1 MNYKSFSYGRQ
12 FVDKKDIKE
21 VANSLKNSFL
31 TNGPYVRKF
40 ENDCKNK
47 IKSTYA
53 FSCNSGTSS
62 LVLAFLAAN
71 VKNNDVIIMPS
82 INFIAAA
89 NVAKILNAK
98 VYFADI
104 DYNTGQMT
112 PKNVIDCIKSNKLKK
127 IKIILTMYMGG
138 YPRNIYEFYKLKKK
152 LKCILVED
160 ACHAFG
166 AEYRFR
172 RKNYKI
178 GSCKHSDIS
187 TFSFHPLK
195 TITTGEGGLITTN
208 SKIFAEKIE
217 LFRSHGINKSK
228 NYWKYN
234 VLLNGFNFRLSDVNA
249 ALGCSQLKKI
259 DKFITRRKKIFQLY
273 KSNFKNF
280 KFLKIVDYPLNS
292 RPSYHLMILLI
303 DFSKL
308 KIDKSR
314 LIKVL
319 MRYNIYCQYHYIP
332 IYKFTKFSSKKLSTY
347 PNANKYYT
355 NALSI
360 PIYFNL
366 KFSEV
371 KYISNIIKKVLSLN
385 LKTKI
390 KLHL

>member
-1 MNYKSFSYGRQ
+1 MNLKSFSYGSQ

-21 VANSLKNSFL
+21 VSNSLKNSFL
-31 TNGPYVRKF
+31 TNGPYVKKF
-40 ENDCKNK
+40 ENACEQK
-47 IKSTYA
+47 IKSNYA

-62 LVLAFLAAN
+62 LALAFLAAN
-71 VKNNDVIIMPS
+71 VKKNDVIIMPV

-89 NVAKILNAK
+89 NVAKVLNAK

-112 PKNVIDCIKSNKLKK
+112 PKNVIDCIKSNKIKK
-127 IKIILTMYMGG
+127 IKIILTMYLGG

-152 LKCILVED
+152 FKCILIED

-166 AEYRFR
+166 AEYTFKN
-172 RKNYKI
+172 KNYKI

-208 SKIFAEKIE
+208 SKIFAKKIK
-217 LFRSHGINKSK
+217 LLRSHGIYKSK

-234 VLLNGFNFRLSDVNA
+234 VLLNGYNFRLSDINA
-249 ALGCSQLKKI
+249 ALGYSQLKKI
-259 DKFITRRKKIFQLY
+259 DKFIKKRKKIFQLY

-280 KFLKIVDYPLNS
+280 KFLRIIDESFNS
-292 RPSYHLMILLI
+292 KASYHLMILLI

-314 LIKVL
+314 LIKML
-319 MRYNIYCQYHYIP
+319 IKYKIYCQFHYIP
-332 IYKFTKFSSKKLSTY
+332 IYKFSKFNAKNLSIYPNSKKY
-347 PNANKYYT
+347 FN

-360 PIYFNL
+360 PIYYNL

-371 KYISNIIKKVLSLN
+371 KYITNIIKKILFLN
-385 LKTKI
+385 LKTKS
-390 KLHL
+390 KLRL